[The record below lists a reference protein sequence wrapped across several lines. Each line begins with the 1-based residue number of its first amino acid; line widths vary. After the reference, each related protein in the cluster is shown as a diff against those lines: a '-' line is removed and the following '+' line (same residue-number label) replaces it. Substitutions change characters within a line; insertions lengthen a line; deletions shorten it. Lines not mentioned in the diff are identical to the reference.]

1 MVNNMLKRVN
11 NFLNNKDYQVIIL
24 KDKVHIINYK
34 SVIDVT
40 SECVLI
46 KVEDN
51 IIKIKGNNLS
61 LVKMDNTEVL
71 LTGTIKGVTI
81 NE

>member
-34 SVIDVT
+34 SVLDVT

-51 IIKIKGNNLS
+51 IIIIKGNNLS